1 MSIYPFLKSPKIVT
15 QDLFLYWKFFELG
28 FEQAV
33 RYGKWKG
40 VKRKNKLELYDLKTD
55 IGEKH
60 DIAAANPGIVK
71 QIEHYLLTVRT
82 ASPYWPV
89 K

>member
-1 MSIYPFLKSPKIVT
+1 VT
-15 QDLFLYWKFFELG
+15 QDRFLYWEFFELG
-28 FEQAV
+28 FKQAV

-71 QIEHYLLTVRT
+71 QIEHYLLTART